1 MANLTEKLG
10 MQKPKVRNRSLKLD
24 MRPNCATKFIA
35 IWMISQ
41 ALSTPDHLCE
51 IRARKVGGVGYT
63 WDMDAQ
69 QQAKAAFIDRQIPRE
84 LTHLC
89 NSSTL
94 SKHLM

>member
-1 MANLTEKLG
+1 
-10 MQKPKVRNRSLKLD
+10 V
-24 MRPNCATKFIA
+24 ATKFIA
-35 IWMISQ
+35 IWMISL

-51 IRARKVGGVGYT
+51 TRARTVGGVGYS

-84 LTHLC
+84 LTHLWE
-89 NSSTL
+89 SFATHIYLPSATL